1 MRKERR
7 KDLSETQIFISF
19 RVLVMNDRTILGPGL
34 WITRVYLIL
43 FCASFNNYFFG
54 WTSCRYSRT
63 TLMLGWLAGF
73 GFFFFKSLYENVHLF
88 LWRSSFPSQLYVSS
102 IFTFLQ
108 CGYVNPWATW
118 GQELCSVHLCI
129 PHA

>member
-43 FCASFNNYFFG
+43 FCASFNNYF
-54 WTSCRYSRT
+54 
-63 TLMLGWLAGF
+63 LGEPLVGTQELPWCLVDWLGLA
-73 GFFFFKSLYENVHLF
+73 FFFFKSLYENVHLF